1 MMEVSAQLPENLKN
15 ALHRGL
21 LARFPLT
28 FLPFVN
34 QQLREWEYLFPNERQ
49 SSERLLLF
57 VDSLSPER
65 SAALFSDIIKIEN
78 RIGIRRSNFTT
89 DEQTIQNAS
98 ELARSPYYQD
108 WRKAV
113 QAVFDAADNYA
124 VETNPAM
131 NSSRKRMIVLDI
143 PRALPVEETGAWSH
157 WREIGRRVKL
167 APLDARVS
175 QSTFDRLLVQ
185 LIGSAIQAGSKQETH
200 QPSARTSSADTW
212 VIDGARSLVEVF
224 MAQAP
229 TLPSEPIL
237 LSYDRLNALRESF
250 SSEMNSMS
258 KSLNNADSLFD
269 QLRKADVVPLCP
281 PEIAADP
288 TVREFVRALFLS
300 GNGALVFGNSFV
312 EWAASEVIR
321 RARPHFV
328 AVRFG
333 VRSKPK
339 PFTSVVVFED
349 PDHVNPLPSVDDE
362 PGSAIDAQILGA
374 YIWLSAL
381 RYDEY
386 RRSTVCI
393 CLAESISE
401 AYVVAPPDFAFGQTS
416 GPIPIDVLADSL
428 RSWIAD

>member
-1 MMEVSAQLPENLKN
+1 
-15 ALHRGL
+15 
-21 LARFPLT
+21 
-28 FLPFVN
+28 
-34 QQLREWEYLFPNERQ
+34 
-49 SSERLLLF
+49 
-57 VDSLSPER
+57 
-65 SAALFSDIIKIEN
+65 
-78 RIGIRRSNFTT
+78 
-89 DEQTIQNAS
+89 
-98 ELARSPYYQD
+98 
-108 WRKAV
+108 
-113 QAVFDAADNYA
+113 
-124 VETNPAM
+124 
-131 NSSRKRMIVLDI
+131 
-143 PRALPVEETGAWSH
+143 
-157 WREIGRRVKL
+157 
-167 APLDARVS
+167 
-175 QSTFDRLLVQ
+175 
-185 LIGSAIQAGSKQETH
+185 
-200 QPSARTSSADTW
+200 